1 MSYTIVTDSSANL
14 PSALIEQY
22 KIRVL
27 PLTYRLKNVEHLS
40 YIPNQPIDMPSF
52 YNNLRNGETITTSCV
67 SVDAFI
73 KVFTELLTNNNDV
86 LYIGLSS
93 ALSGTFQSAS
103 IAVADLKPQFPNR
116 TILAVDSL
124 AASLGQGLLITHAAR
139 KKEQG
144 ESIHQVYQWLIDNRL
159 YLCHWFTVDDLFH
172 LKRGGRISSAT
183 AVVGSLLNIKPILHV
198 DNSGR
203 LVPVSKVRGRKKSL
217 NELVRYMEETAI
229 NPETQTIYISHG
241 DCEEDARYVAELVQ
255 KKFGCKDILIDFVEP
270 VIGAHSGPG
279 TVALFFLGQHR

>member
-14 PSALIEQY
+14 PFTLIEQY
-22 KIRVL
+22 NIRVL
-27 PLTYRLKNVEHLS
+27 PLTYRLREVEHLS
-40 YIPNQPIDMPSF
+40 YIPNQPMDMPDF
-52 YNNLRNGETITTSCV
+52 YNKLRSGETITTSCV
-67 SVDAFI
+67 SVDAFT
-73 KVFTELLTNNNDV
+73 KVFTELLSNNSDV
-86 LYIGLSS
+86 LYIGFSS

-124 AASLGQGLLITHAAR
+124 AASLGQGLLVTYAAR

-159 YLCHWFTVDDLFH
+159 YMCHWFTVDDLFH

-183 AVVGSLLNIKPILHV
+183 AVVGSLLNIKPVLHV

-203 LVPVSKVRGRKKSL
+203 LVPISKVRGRKKSL

-229 NPETQTIYISHG
+229 DPEKQTIYISHG
-241 DCEEDARYVAELVQ
+241 DCEEDAWYVAELVRN
-255 KKFGCKDILIDFVEP
+255 KFGVKDILIDFVEP

-279 TVALFFLGQHR
+279 TVALFFLGRHR